1 MRILRWLARWT
12 GRLALALLQ
21 TLYVT
26 VIGGFVPLL
35 AFGLVAEGIEVY
47 HAPQW
52 LAAVAFFGGLVAF
65 GVMLG
70 WLRRARRRA
79 RLAWHHT
86 PPPSPPGQP
95 LPEPV
100 EQWPEMAVP
109 ARVRRLPDG
118 TVIIE
123 PTRGSRVA

>member
-1 MRILRWLARWT
+1 MRLLRWLARWT

-52 LAAVAFFGGLVAF
+52 LAVVAFFGGCAALV
-65 GVMLG
+65 VMAR

-79 RLAWHHT
+79 RAAWRT
-86 PPPSPPGQP
+86 PPTPPPGQP
-95 LPEPV
+95 QIEPV

-123 PTRGSRVA
+123 PTRGNRVA

>member
-1 MRILRWLARWT
+1 MRLLRWLLRWT
-12 GRLALALLQ
+12 GRIALAVVQ
-21 TLYVT
+21 TLFFYV
-26 VIGGFVPLL
+26 VGGLVPLFTF
-35 AFGLVAEGIEVY
+35 ALVGEATESY

-52 LAAVAFFGGLVAF
+52 LAVVAFFGGCAALV
-65 GVMLG
+65 VMAR

-79 RLAWHHT
+79 RAAWRT
-86 PPPSPPGQP
+86 PPTPPPGQP
-95 LPEPV
+95 QIEPV

-123 PTRGSRVA
+123 PTRGNRVA